1 MDRLIYV
8 AMAGAEQAFNQQA
21 VTAHNLANATTTG
34 YRAETT
40 AFRTAPVIGPGLP
53 TRAYAVD
60 STPGADFTPG
70 VIQTTGRNLDI
81 AVQGA
86 GFIAVQGADGTE
98 AYTRNGNLQLG
109 QDGQLQT
116 RDGAPVLS
124 DGGPLTL
131 PSNAR
136 VTIAR
141 DGTVS
146 IIPEGAPLNSVT
158 VVGRIKLVN
167 PPTDTLVKG
176 DDGLFRVRGGAP
188 AEADPNV
195 AIVSGALEGSNVNPV
210 SAMVDMIASA
220 REYELHMKMLQNA
233 ESNAQ
238 HGTQLLAVN
247 S

>member
-70 VIQTTGRNLDI
+70 VIQTTGRALDI
-81 AVQGA
+81 AVQGP

-98 AYTRNGNLQLG
+98 AYTRNGDLQVG
-109 QDGQLQT
+109 PDGQLQT
-116 RDGAPVLS
+116 RSGAPVLS
-124 DGGPLTL
+124 DGGPLTV
-131 PSNAR
+131 PDHSR

-146 IIPEGAPLNSVT
+146 ILPEGAPLNSIT
-158 VVGRIKLVN
+158 VAGRIKLVN

-176 DDGLFRVRGGAP
+176 DDGLFRMRGGEP
-188 AEADPNV
+188 AQADPDV
-195 AIVSGALEGSNVNPV
+195 AIVSGALEGSNVNTV
-210 SAMVDMIASA
+210 TAMVDMIAAA

-233 ESNAQ
+233 DSNAQ
-238 HGTQLLAVN
+238 QATQLLAIN
-247 S
+247 T

>member
-70 VIQTTGRNLDI
+70 VIQTTGRALDI
-81 AVQGA
+81 AVQGP

-98 AYTRNGNLQLG
+98 AYTRNGDLQVSP
-109 QDGQLQT
+109 DGQLQT
-116 RDGAPVLS
+116 RSGAPVLS
-124 DGGPLTL
+124 DGGPLTV
-131 PSNAR
+131 PDHAR

-146 IIPEGAPLNSVT
+146 ILPEGAPLNSIT
-158 VVGRIKLVN
+158 VAGRIKLVN
-167 PPTDTLVKG
+167 PPTGALVKG
-176 DDGLFRVRGGAP
+176 DDGLFRMRGGEP
-188 AEADPNV
+188 AQADPDV
-195 AIVSGALEGSNVNPV
+195 AIVSGALEGSNVNTV
-210 SAMVDMIASA
+210 TAMVDMIAAA

-233 ESNAQ
+233 DSNAQ
-238 HGTQLLAVN
+238 QATQLLAIN
-247 S
+247 T

>member
-70 VIQTTGRNLDI
+70 VIHTTGRNLDI
-81 AVQGA
+81 AVQGS
-86 GFIAVQGADGTE
+86 GFIAVQGSDGTE

-109 QDGQLQT
+109 PDGQLQT
-116 RDGAPVLS
+116 REGAPVLS

-131 PSNAR
+131 PNNAR

-176 DDGLFRVRGGAP
+176 NDGLFRVRGGAP
-188 AEADPNV
+188 AQADPNV

-220 REYELHMKMLQNA
+220 REYELHMKMLRNA

-238 HGTQLLAVN
+238 QGTQLLAIN